1 MTVENLQF
9 TNERAFFMLYKEALE
24 SDLVLL
30 AEIVA
35 AVDAVLTRY
44 NTTVWEN
51 RFIVGGV
58 VEQIIGASARALG
71 LEVQNAGKQN
81 QGYDLELEGPSGVG
95 ISIKGVFATTNG
107 LHNLVNVRSS
117 SNDRDLRERWSTA
130 TIFVMSEVGIGYT
143 DPRFGAGF
151 LNTTSDALQISGRSL
166 KAWWNENP
174 EWLIDAPIPKKPV
187 GPAMRVASDAVSF
200 DIFSDFDRLKR
211 SWRPEI

>member
-1 MTVENLQF
+1 MENLQF
-9 TNERAFFMLYKEALE
+9 SNERAFFLLYKEGLE
-24 SDLVLL
+24 ADRILL
-30 AEIVA
+30 DEIIA

-58 VEQIIGASARALG
+58 VEQIIGASARDLG
-71 LEVQNAGKQN
+71 LDVQNAGKQN
-81 QGYDLELEGPSGVG
+81 QGYDLELESPSGIG

-107 LHNLVNVRSS
+107 MHNLVNVRSS
-117 SNDRDLRERWSTA
+117 NHERDLRESWLTA
-130 TIFVMSEVGIGYT
+130 TIFVMSEVGMGYV
-143 DPRFGAGF
+143 DPLFGADF
-151 LNTTSDALQISGRSL
+151 LNATSDALQISGRML
-166 KAWWNENP
+166 KQWWKENP
-174 EWLIDAPIPKKPV
+174 QWLINAPIPKKPV

>member
-1 MTVENLQF
+1 MVENLQF
-9 TNERAFFMLYKEALE
+9 SSERTFFQLYKDALE
-24 SDLVLL
+24 ADRVLL

-35 AVDAVLTRY
+35 AINAVLTRY

-58 VEQIIGASARALG
+58 VEQIIGASARELG

-107 LHNLVNVRSS
+107 MHNLVNVRSS
-117 SNDRDLRERWSTA
+117 SRERDLRERWMTA
-130 TIFVMSEVGIGYT
+130 TIFVMSEVGMGYT
-143 DPRFGAGF
+143 DPIFGAGF
-151 LNTTSDALQISGRSL
+151 LNATSDALQISGRHL
-166 KAWWNENP
+166 KEWWDDNP
-174 EWLIDAPIPKKPV
+174 EWLVSAPIPRKPV